1 MTLKEDFLSSIEKA
15 RKNERQKRRETLPDA
30 EWWQEIRDSE
40 IEPILVEAVGA
51 LNASGIAGAIEKKN
65 GGSGTMIVVGDESYK
80 SHLTFT
86 HPTTGT
92 IQITSSE
99 IGLNELWDD
108 RKHVIPKSIADK
120 VRNFL
125 KLVAVHY
132 PEKEPS
138 KIFYELTW
146 GG

>member
-1 MTLKEDFLSSIEKA
+1 MTLKEDFLNSIEKA
-15 RKNERQKRRETLPDA
+15 RKDERQKRRETLPDA

-40 IEPILVEAVGA
+40 IEPILAVAVGA
-51 LNASGIAGAIEKKN
+51 LNAAGIAGKVEKKN
-65 GGSGTMIVVGDESYK
+65 GGSGTMIVAGDESYG

-86 HPTTGT
+86 HPTTDT
-92 IQITSSE
+92 IQVTSSE
-99 IGLNELWDD
+99 TGLNELWDD
-108 RKHVIPKSIADK
+108 RKHIVPKTIADK

-132 PEKEPS
+132 PEKEAH